1 MINNLM
7 DIAITEKDHASASML
22 KWFIDEQVEEEA
34 NSLELADKLK
44 LIGDSKDALFM
55 IDKELSLR
63 VFVDSTQTGAK
74 AGA

>member
-1 MINNLM
+1 VTAMINNLM
-7 DIAITEKDHASASML
+7 DIAIAEKDHASASML

-34 NSLELADKLK
+34 NSSELADKLK

-55 IDKELSLR
+55 TDKELSLR
-63 VFVDSTQTGAK
+63 VFVDSTQ